1 MAEKHPDQLNRN
13 IFPVSKGNQPGFVHN
28 NPALLQVALNG
39 HLCKLMIT
47 EIAQSRR
54 DKTPLS
60 ILMIDIDYF
69 KTINDVY
76 GHDVGDVV
84 LKNLSFMLKTSI
96 RVNDFICRYGGEEF
110 VVVNPNSSLTGT
122 SILAEKLKK
131 SAKEEGIEIKQ
142 SLEY

>member
-1 MAEKHPDQLNRN
+1 
-13 IFPVSKGNQPGFVHN
+13 
-28 NPALLQVALNG
+28 
-39 HLCKLMIT
+39 
-47 EIAQSRR
+47 
-54 DKTPLS
+54 
-60 ILMIDIDYF
+60 MIDIDYY
-69 KTINDVY
+69 KTINDVC

-110 VVVNPNSSLTGT
+110 VVVCPNSTLTGT